1 MMKGMPNRRQL
12 LPLLVLL
19 LTLASAQAAPPPP
32 KQIVAYVFPQ
42 NSVLTAAQIDPHSI
56 TRINY
61 AFALIQDGRIV
72 PGYPHDAENLD
83 FAATLRHENPSL
95 TVLVSVGGWL
105 GSGGFSDMAL
115 TRESRARFIDSV
127 MEFLRQHDLDGLDV
141 DWEYPGLAGAS
152 QNFRP
157 EDKQDYT
164 LLLTELR
171 QRFDAEQRKTHHRL
185 YLTIAAGDS
194 GDFLAHTEMAQ
205 VARVVDA
212 VNVMAYDNYEPGSS
226 PITGHHAP
234 LFTNPADPIKVSA
247 DASIKAF
254 EAAGVPA
261 SKLVLGVPFYGHA
274 WSEVSDP
281 NHGLYQPC
289 KAGANGSA
297 TFDLIQSSML
307 GHGYT
312 RYWDAIAQVPWLF
325 NSETHTFV
333 SYEDEQS
340 VAAKCHYVLSHK
352 LAGVMFWDFE
362 DDSAGKLL
370 HIMDETLR

>member
-1 MMKGMPNRRQL
+1 MPRFRR
-12 LPLLVLL
+12 LV
-19 LTLASAQAAPPPP
+19 AFGVVSVAMHAAAAPA

-42 NSVLTAAQIDPHSI
+42 NSVIAPGSIDPHSI

-72 PGYPHDAENLD
+72 PGYPHDMENLN
-83 FAATLRHENPSL
+83 FLTTLRQENSSL

-127 MEFLRQHDLDGLDV
+127 MNFLRQHDLDGLDV
-141 DWEYPGLAGAS
+141 DWEYPGIAGAS
-152 QNFRP
+152 QTFRP

-164 LLLTELR
+164 LLLTELH

-205 VARVVDA
+205 VARVVDT
-212 VNVMAYDNYEPGSS
+212 VNLMAYDNYEPGSS
-226 PITGHHAP
+226 PITGHHAA
-234 LFTNPADPIKVSA
+234 LFTNPADPIKASA

-261 SKLVLGVPFYGHA
+261 SKLVLGVPFYGHS
-274 WSEVSDP
+274 WSDVPDQD
-281 NHGLYQPC
+281 HGLYQPG
-289 KAGANGSA
+289 KPGPNHDAS
-297 TFDLIQSSML
+297 FDLIQSTML

-312 RYWDAIAQVPWLF
+312 RYWDAISQVPWLY
-325 NSETHTFV
+325 NNDTHTFV

-340 VAAKCHYVLSHK
+340 VAAKCHYVLAHK
-352 LAGVMFWDFE
+352 LAGVMFWDIE
-362 DDSAGKLL
+362 DDSSGKLL